1 MLCEKCGKNEAT
13 YYYHENVN
21 GRVRTLRLCGGC
33 ADAMEKSDE
42 LPKLRMDRL
51 FGDFDPFFDDP
62 FFSGPMKA
70 MNGLLSGIFGD
81 RALGSGTQKEK
92 REGKVCPGCGSTL
105 RDIATRGT
113 ACPRCFETFAEELA
127 PSVGRAH
134 GKAAHAGRVPARFR
148 DRIERRRKIEA
159 LVAEQREAVRNEDF
173 ERAAGIRDEL
183 KKLRAEEKAEEARAE
198 SAAVKPEPG
207 TEPQAAA
214 AAAEESAEPQTEQ
227 PTQPAQAEEP
237 EANEAPDRQETP
249 DAGEKTE

>member
-134 GKAAHAGRVPARFR
+134 GKAAHTGRVPARFR

-183 KKLRAEEKAEEARAE
+183 KKLRAEEKAEEARSE
-198 SAAVKPEPG
+198 SAAIKPEAG
-207 TEPQAAA
+207 SEPQP
-214 AAAEESAEPQTEQ
+214 E
-227 PTQPAQAEEP
+227 QPAQAEGP
-237 EANEAPDRQETP
+237 EANEESDRQKETP
-249 DAGEKTE
+249 ESGEKTE

>member
-42 LPKLRMDRL
+42 LPKLRMDRF

-113 ACPRCFETFAEELA
+113 ACPKCFETFADELA
-127 PSVGRAH
+127 PSIGRAH
-134 GKAAHAGRVPARFR
+134 GKAAHAGHVPARFR

-183 KKLRAEEKAEEARAE
+183 KKLRAEEKAEEMN
-198 SAAVKPEPG
+198 
-207 TEPQAAA
+207 AAA
-214 AAAEESAEPQTEQ
+214 AAA
-227 PTQPAQAEEP
+227 P
-237 EANEAPDRQETP
+237 EADPAEKPAACGEDAAAGTEEAKEETP
-249 DAGEKTE
+249 AETAETDDKAE

>member
-134 GKAAHAGRVPARFR
+134 GKAAHTGRVPARFR

-183 KKLRAEEKAEEARAE
+183 KKLRAEEKAEEARSE
-198 SAAVKPEPG
+198 SAAIKPEAGP
-207 TEPQAAA
+207 EPQP
-214 AAAEESAEPQTEQ
+214 E
-227 PTQPAQAEEP
+227 QPAQAEGP
-237 EANEAPDRQETP
+237 EANEESDRQKETP
-249 DAGEKTE
+249 ESGEKTE